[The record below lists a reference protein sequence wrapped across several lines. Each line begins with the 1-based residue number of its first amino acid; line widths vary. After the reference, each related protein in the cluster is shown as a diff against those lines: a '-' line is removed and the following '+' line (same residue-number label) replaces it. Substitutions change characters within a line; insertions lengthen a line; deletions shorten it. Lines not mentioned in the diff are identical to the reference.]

1 MFSLLPNENRTLTQ
15 YNEQSPRLIGN
26 SEIILKQRKL
36 LPIISIIMVNIWDR
50 YIVHFT
56 NEIP

>member
-15 YNEQSPRLIGN
+15 YNEQFHGLMGN

-36 LPIISIIMVNIWDR
+36 LPIISITMVIIWDL

>member
-1 MFSLLPNENRTLTQ
+1 MFSLLPNENRTMTQ
-15 YNEQSPRLIGN
+15 YNEQIHGLMGN
-26 SEIILKQRKL
+26 SKIILKQRKL
-36 LPIISIIMVNIWDR
+36 LPISIIMVNIWDL